1 MNGRGVFKQKIRPST
16 ETEMSGRLTTSVVAL
31 SMSFLAGCAVNPIT
45 GGKELMLFP
54 EEHDVELGA
63 SYAPEIEK
71 QLGGKIP
78 NETVQNYID
87 SVGQRIAAVSHKP
100 SLKYHFTAVEDDS
113 INAFAL
119 PGGYIFITK
128 GMLGKLESEQQ
139 LAAILAHETTH
150 VVARDTAAA
159 MSKEIGIGLLLSAVS
174 SAGTSEGVITAADLA
189 RQILGLR
196 YSRQDE
202 YEADIGG
209 LEYMV
214 RAGYN
219 PRGMLETM
227 QMLEEEGKSARV
239 PEFFSTHPSPAN
251 RQAYIRSRI
260 ESRYTAAPFQAPTD
274 DYRRYVLEKLG
285 P

>member
-1 MNGRGVFKQKIRPST
+1 MRKDLLQ
-16 ETEMSGRLTTSVVAL
+16 SVLAVSLA
-31 SMSFLAGCAVNPIT
+31 FVAGCAVNPIT
-45 GGKELMLFP
+45 GTKELMLFP

-63 SYAPEIEK
+63 GYAPEIEK
-71 QLGGKIP
+71 ELGGRIP
-78 NETVQNYID
+78 NDAVQNYID

-100 SLKYHFTAVEDDS
+100 SIEYHFTAVEDDS
-113 INAFAL
+113 VNAFAL

-128 GMLGKLESEQQ
+128 GMLAKLQNEQQ
-139 LAAILAHETTH
+139 LAAILGHEITH

-159 MSKEIGIGLLLSAVS
+159 MSKEIGISLLLSAAA
-174 SAGTSEGVITAADLA
+174 SADTSQGVLTAADLA
-189 RQILGLR
+189 RQILGLK

-219 PRGMLETM
+219 PYGMLETM
-227 QMLEEEGKSARV
+227 QILERESGSASV

-251 RQAYIRSRI
+251 RQGYITERI
-260 ESRYTAAPFQAPTD
+260 QSRYSAAAFQPPTD